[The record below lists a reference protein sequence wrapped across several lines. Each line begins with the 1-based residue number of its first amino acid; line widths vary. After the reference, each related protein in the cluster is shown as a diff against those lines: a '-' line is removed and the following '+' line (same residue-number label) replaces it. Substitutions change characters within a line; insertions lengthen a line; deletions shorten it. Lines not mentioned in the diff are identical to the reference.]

1 MLSWG
6 EMMHWCNDGVSA
18 TKLTLCNSTEMLVTA
33 VKMLACTEN
42 DNAVEETLGP
52 QIIHIFCL
60 SWRIS
65 LLRWRVRLYDY
76 FTLSIARHGESVGAQ
91 LVKLSN
97 IQWTLMHLS
106 RPTNWLIGFIQ
117 TISLS
122 QIRKSVHGG
131 SDSKYEKK
139 KVPETTATY
148 RYFCHDVRISF
159 ILQFFDWY
167 VSKND

>member
-1 MLSWG
+1 LRRDDAMMECLLQSWPY
-6 EMMHWCNDGVSA
+6 
-18 TKLTLCNSTEMLVTA
+18 VTA
-33 VKMLACTEN
+33 PKCLWQQWKCLLVLRMT
-42 DNAVEETLGP
+42 TLLGDP
-52 QIIHIFCL
+52 GTTNYSYFL
-60 SWRIS
+60 SFMKNFFIAMARPT
-65 LLRWRVRLYDY
+65 LLLFY
-76 FTLSIARHGESVGAQ
+76 SVYRAIGAQ

-122 QIRKSVHGG
+122 QIRIRVHGG